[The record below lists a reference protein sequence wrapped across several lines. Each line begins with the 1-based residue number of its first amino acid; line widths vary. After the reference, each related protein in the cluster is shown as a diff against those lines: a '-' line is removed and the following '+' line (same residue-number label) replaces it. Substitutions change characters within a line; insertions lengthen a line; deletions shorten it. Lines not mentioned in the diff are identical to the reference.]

1 MNTCD
6 LTHGGPVPQ
15 TPWNFSHLEK
25 RQAALLEIVLPAS
38 KLMPCFHDLVL
49 RLRSRRALSSEPHNH
64 SIICRMS
71 FPYILQKTRLRRLT
85 IMTEIDNNLSHRW
98 YILNRP

>member
-1 MNTCD
+1 MNIGD
-6 LTHGGPVPQ
+6 LTHGEPVPQ
-15 TPWNFSHLEK
+15 TLWDFLQLEK
-25 RQAALLEIVLPAS
+25 RQAALLEILLPAS
-38 KLMPCFHDLVL
+38 KLMPCFHDPVL

-71 FPYILQKTRLRRLT
+71 FPHILQKIRLRRLT
-85 IMTEIDNNLSHRW
+85 IMIEIDNNSSHGW